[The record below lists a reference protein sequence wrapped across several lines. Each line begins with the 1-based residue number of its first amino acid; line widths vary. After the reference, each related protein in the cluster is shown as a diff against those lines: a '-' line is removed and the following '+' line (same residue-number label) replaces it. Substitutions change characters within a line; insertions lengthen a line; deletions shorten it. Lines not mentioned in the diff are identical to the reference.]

1 MAGVVAIIIALVV
14 VPVGFIMSM
23 TAVAGLLGT
32 LLTRD
37 GAARHEGSELLELN
51 R

>member
-1 MAGVVAIIIALVV
+1 MAGAVAIVV
-14 VPVGFIMSM
+14 VLVLVPIGFLVTMS
-23 TAVAGLLGT
+23 AVAGLLGT

-37 GAARHEGSELLELN
+37 GAARHQGSELVELN